1 MTNFHEIRFPAD
13 ISYKAESKKTFLT
26 NIAELV
32 GGFEQR
38 NISQTTPRTSYVI
51 KFNSITSG
59 QAEKIRDFFIA
70 RKGRAYGFRFKD
82 WQDFQAKNQNIGVGD
97 GVTKDFQII
106 KTYADEIENYDRTI
120 TKPVENSV
128 SIYLDDALQTSGF
141 TINYTNG
148 IISFSTAPANG
159 KTISISFDF
168 DVPVRF
174 AKDEFEFSLESFS
187 KGSLSE
193 IELVEVRI

>member
-26 NIAELV
+26 NIAELA

-38 NISQTTPRTSYVI
+38 NISQTTPRTSYTI

-82 WQDFQAKNQNIGVGD
+82 WQGFQAKNQNMGVGD

-106 KTYADEIENYDRTI
+106 KTYTDEIENYQRVI
-120 TKPVENSV
+120 TKPVEDSV
-128 SIYLDDALQTSGF
+128 SVFVDDVLQTSGF
-141 TINYTNG
+141 TINYASG
-148 IISFSTAPANG
+148 VVSFSTAPASG
-159 KTISISFDF
+159 KIITASFDF

-187 KGSLSE
+187 KGSLGE
-193 IELVEVRI
+193 IELVEVRV